1 MFWAAV
7 LWTTV
12 DHNRDDRNASPLDG
26 AAGSR
31 VLQGVVFYTRAICA
45 VVGIRGHQPQVY
57 IVGAAGAAGS
67 FICHKVSPFVGFS
80 GFGKTCGSKPVHHQP
95 FGVDGYDLKAERS
108 FTRGSEHK
116 NPAFFKGPGAVYKLP
131 LVGGPRSDDVQ
142 GAALFE
148 PVS

>member
-1 MFWAAV
+1 
-7 LWTTV
+7 
-12 DHNRDDRNASPLDG
+12 
-26 AAGSR
+26 
-31 VLQGVVFYTRAICA
+31 
-45 VVGIRGHQPQVY
+45 VY

-148 PVS
+148 PVSVSAPGRRKGVSGGAEDHPVSRILLMGMDPMARQA